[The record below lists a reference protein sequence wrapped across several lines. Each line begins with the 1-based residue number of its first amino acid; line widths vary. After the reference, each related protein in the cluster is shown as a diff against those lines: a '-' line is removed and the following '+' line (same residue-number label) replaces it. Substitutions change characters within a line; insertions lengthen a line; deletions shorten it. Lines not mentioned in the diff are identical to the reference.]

1 MMDMANIMLEETKK
15 VAEVNYRLCW
25 RAANDYRPDLILASI
40 VSISEVLVAPV
51 FPDASWIVHLH
62 PHNTFRVWRSPRSC
76 EGRW

>member
-40 VSISEVLVAPV
+40 VSISEVLVLV
-51 FPDASWIVHLH
+51 HCRFP
-62 PHNTFRVWRSPRSC
+62 
-76 EGRW
+76 